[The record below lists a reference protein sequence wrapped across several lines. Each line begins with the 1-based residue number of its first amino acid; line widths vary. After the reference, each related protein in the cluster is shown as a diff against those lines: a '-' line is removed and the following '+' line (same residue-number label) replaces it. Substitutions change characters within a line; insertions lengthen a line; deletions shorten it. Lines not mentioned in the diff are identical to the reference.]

1 MKTIINFFLKLFF
14 KYDQIVSIE
23 KYKEIET
30 IDIETDG
37 DHLFFVNDVLTHN
50 SSSGGGYA
58 GENIDISNV
67 SESAGITATADGII
81 ALYQLE
87 GEREESRINV
97 KILKN
102 RLGGY
107 VDRKFPLKVNYETL
121 RMEDFGDEESIND
134 EVFGNATNADSNN
147 EFKINK
153 LGSSNKTD
161 VFDELDEI

>member
-1 MKTIINFFLKLFF
+1 MKNIFNYFLKLFSR
-14 KYDQIVSIE
+14 YDEIVSIE
-23 KYKEIET
+23 KYDLIET

-37 DHLFFVNDVLTHN
+37 DHLFFANDLLTHN

-121 RMEDFGDEESIND
+121 KMEDFDNDGSIND
-134 EVFGNATNADSNN
+134 DVFGNVMPGDD
-147 EFKINK
+147 EFKTVK
-153 LGSSNKTD
+153 KMDQHSSD
-161 VFDELDEI
+161 SYDDLDEI